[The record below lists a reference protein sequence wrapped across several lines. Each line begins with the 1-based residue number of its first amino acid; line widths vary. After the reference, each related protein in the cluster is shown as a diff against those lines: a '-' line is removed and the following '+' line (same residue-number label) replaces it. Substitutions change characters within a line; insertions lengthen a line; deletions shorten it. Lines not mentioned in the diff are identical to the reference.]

1 VGECAADSDLVSART
16 GASGSAAWCGRTSA
30 EQTRP
35 AQFGPAQVSSGLG
48 AQKAQISTG
57 RGRDDS
63 VRERHGSAPAQISSA
78 RARTRTRS
86 AMATQ
91 TARHGSEAS
100 AARSW
105 NRPDQNGTQ
114 LAQRSARPDR
124 NSAVQVSAARNSA
137 ARSRPRR
144 ISIRTGTQR
153 DRRSAQR
160 GRDAT
165 GAARHSRHTARCEC
179 GAAPARTSTGS
190 ARHKNGL
197 ARARC
202 SVERAQTARHSA
214 QRGRDGAKRNRLGA
228 AQSMRLPRQLGGCWR
243 RRASSRG
250 EKVAPPRCFFQTLVR
265 KAAGLWGIGTSH
277 ELSI

>member
-1 VGECAADSDLVSART
+1 MAQPRHRSARPEHGPGRDRQWQRKRHGMVRREC
-16 GASGSAAWCGRTSA
+16 GAEL

-35 AQFGPAQVSSGLG
+35 
-48 AQKAQISTG
+48 
-57 RGRDDS
+57 
-63 VRERHGSAPAQISSA
+63 ERHA
-78 RARTRTRS
+78 
-86 AMATQ
+86 
-91 TARHGSEAS
+91 AS
-100 AARSW
+100 AA
-105 NRPDQNGTQ
+105 
-114 LAQRSARPDR
+114 QREAGSEQCGA
-124 NSAVQVSAARNSA
+124 
-137 ARSRPRR
+137 R

-228 AQSMRLPRQLGGCWR
+228 AQSMRRSPDQMASMSHFAARHLFKKCVLIEQPRR
-243 RRASSRG
+243 
-250 EKVAPPRCFFQTLVR
+250 
-265 KAAGLWGIGTSH
+265 
-277 ELSI
+277 